1 LPEIAK
7 WLLSEARCLVVFFV
21 YGKCALGTLLFLFSA
36 PSKRSLGRILLELGI
51 GQMVAFLALF
61 WTDFCHETG
70 SAQGLLLSLLLKA
83 EKIAG
88 LQEIHGLQDK
98 GNLISIQVLL

>member
-1 LPEIAK
+1 
-7 WLLSEARCLVVFFV
+7 
-21 YGKCALGTLLFLFSA
+21 
-36 PSKRSLGRILLELGI
+36 
-51 GQMVAFLALF
+51 MVAFLALF